1 MRTITMLRSRRESA
15 LGKGFTVSLWPMF
28 SIPDTCQ
35 WLTVYLPETLASKKI
50 SFNQQ
55 IVQTAKEIEDGRDD
69 DTIYSIL
76 IGQGVW

>member
-1 MRTITMLRSRRESA
+1 MIDGLPPRNI
-15 LGKGFTVSLWPMF
+15 GF
-28 SIPDTCQ
+28 Q
-35 WLTVYLPETLASKKI
+35 KI

-55 IVQTAKEIEDGRDD
+55 IVQTAKEIEDWRDD